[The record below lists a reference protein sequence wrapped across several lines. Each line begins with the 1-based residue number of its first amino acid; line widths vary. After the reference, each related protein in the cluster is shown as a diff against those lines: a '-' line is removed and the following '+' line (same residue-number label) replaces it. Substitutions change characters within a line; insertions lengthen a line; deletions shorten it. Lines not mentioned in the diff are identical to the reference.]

1 MSDRI
6 DPQAPDSQV
15 PQSASLTDEQVAEYL
30 RAHVDFFDL
39 HPDVLARMALRHPQ
53 AGRAISLIERQID
66 VLREKHRVL
75 ERRIA
80 ELVRTAQDNN
90 TIFDRLQ
97 AMVRAVLLARDD
109 TALPAIV
116 EAAVRDGFA
125 VPQVALRL
133 WRHDAAPSEPA
144 DPQWVVLAAMQPV
157 EPAVIEQTA
166 TLTVPYCGAPDG
178 WHAARLLSEGG
189 ADTRSIALVPLRV
202 GAHPRPFGL
211 LALGSADAGR
221 FSAELG
227 VAFLLRIG
235 EVASAALARLV
246 APEPRPETGPEPR
259 PAPEPTPEPP

>member
-1 MSDRI
+1 MSDQNNV
-6 DPQAPDSQV
+6 QAPPP
-15 PQSASLTDEQVAEYL
+15 PQLTSEQVADYL
-30 RAHVDFFDL
+30 RTHVDFFDL
-39 HPDVLARMALRHPQ
+39 NPDVLARMALRHPQ
-53 AGRAISLIERQID
+53 AGKTISLIERQID

-97 AMVRAVLLARDD
+97 AMVREVLLARDD
-109 TALPAIV
+109 AALPAIV

-133 WRHDAAPSEPA
+133 WREGAGPPPEPRFAAI
-144 DPQWVVLAAMQPV
+144 AAMQPV
-157 EPAVIEQTA
+157 EAAVIEQTA
-166 TLTVPYCGAPDG
+166 SLAVPYCGAPDG
-178 WHAARLLSEGG
+178 WHAAGLLSEGG
-189 ADTRSIALVPLRV
+189 TDTRSIALVPLRV
-202 GAHPRPFGL
+202 GASPRPFGL

-235 EVASAALARLV
+235 EVASAALARFAASEPQ
-246 APEPRPETGPEPR
+246 APESS
-259 PAPEPTPEPP
+259 TPEPS